1 MTVKLTKEEMLRRR
15 RIADGLEPLRT
26 DCTIART
33 DGIDIDAY
41 LATELRRRYLHLL
54 DHAPRE
60 LLATETLSG
69 DTDSRKVALDETEG
83 AQIDVP
89 GRARRVFGIRM
100 RGWQRAAEVLPAERL
115 DEVVARQRNP
125 YTAATA
131 WRPVA
136 VFTSGDSTGCTGPIL
151 AWPLTG
157 LYPEVEE
164 LVAVCDPGE
173 EFYILDE
180 AGVEELIK
188 N

>member
-60 LLATETLSG
+60 LLATENLSG

-89 GRARRVFGIRM
+89 GRARREIG
-100 RGWQRAAEVLPAERL
+100 RAHV
-115 DEVVARQRNP
+115 
-125 YTAATA
+125 
-131 WRPVA
+131 
-136 VFTSGDSTGCTGPIL
+136 
-151 AWPLTG
+151 
-157 LYPEVEE
+157 
-164 LVAVCDPGE
+164 
-173 EFYILDE
+173 
-180 AGVEELIK
+180 
-188 N
+188 